1 MRNKSHR
8 GCSAAF
14 GRSAMSAMLLIGG
27 MATPVLAADTIKF
40 LYPWD
45 KTNKANWEVV
55 QEIGKLIKQ
64 KSGGQLDV
72 KIFNRTVV
80 PPFKQLQ
87 PVSAGAFDLHYTSTA
102 YHAGATA
109 IGQLGDTI
117 NPSGEKRRSSGL
129 FDLVDKHYQKTQNL
143 KVLGWAGSPGYH
155 ILLKNPVGADGG
167 LKGLKLRGNP
177 AYEPII
183 SALGGTTV
191 TLPPTQIYTS
201 LQKNLIDGTAW
212 VQHSMVER
220 KFHEV
225 VKYMAR
231 PRFGVSTNLL
241 VMNLARFNKLDP
253 KMQNVMLEIGKDF
266 ELIAPKYPREN
277 AVFNEAEMLKKGVKL
292 TKFGDQYA
300 GKINA
305 LYNEGVWKRIIKQ
318 HGAEAEAI
326 IKLAKEKG
334 MVQNEE

>member
-1 MRNKSHR
+1 MTGGFHDRFSR
-8 GCSAAF
+8 AAAGVVAAAMIGAWTMTSA
-14 GRSAMSAMLLIGG
+14 G
-27 MATPVLAADTIKF
+27 AAETIKF

-45 KTNKANWEVV
+45 KANKANFDVV
-55 QEIGKLIKQ
+55 EEIAKLIKE
-64 KSGGQLDV
+64 KSGGEIDV

-80 PPFKQLQ
+80 PSFKQLQ
-87 PVSAGAFDLHYTSTA
+87 PISAGAFDLHYTSTA

-117 NPSGEKRRSSGL
+117 NPSGPKRRSSGL
-129 FDLVDKHYQKTQNL
+129 FDLIDKHYQKTQNV

-155 ILLKNPVGADGG
+155 ILLKNPVGPDGG

-183 SALGGTTV
+183 STLGGTTI

-220 KFHEV
+220 KFYEV

-241 VMNLARFNKLDP
+241 LMNLPRFNKLSP
-253 KMQNVMLEIGKDF
+253 KMQVVMLEVGKEF
-266 ELIAPKYPREN
+266 EVIAPKHPREN
-277 AVFNEAEMLKKGVKL
+277 AVFNETEMLKRGVKL
-292 TKFGDQYA
+292 TKFADKYA
-300 GKINA
+300 KQINQ
-305 LYNEGVWKRIIKQ
+305 LYNEGVWKRIVKQ

-326 IKLAKEKG
+326 IKIAKDKD
-334 MVQNEE
+334 MVQNEQ